1 MEGYEGFWNS
11 VTADHALM
19 FILPTDARCCLIIC
33 FTIAALF
40 ISACRL
46 SYADLEGIFLIAA
59 HVSITHEKQCVGVGT
74 G

>member
-1 MEGYEGFWNS
+1 MAYHGP
-11 VTADHALM
+11 M
-19 FILPTDARCCLIIC
+19 FIRIERYCQLTRRSLIIC

-40 ISACRL
+40 ISAGRL

>member
-1 MEGYEGFWNS
+1 MAYHGPI
-11 VTADHALM
+11 
-19 FILPTDARCCLIIC
+19 FIRIERHYQPTQSCLIIC